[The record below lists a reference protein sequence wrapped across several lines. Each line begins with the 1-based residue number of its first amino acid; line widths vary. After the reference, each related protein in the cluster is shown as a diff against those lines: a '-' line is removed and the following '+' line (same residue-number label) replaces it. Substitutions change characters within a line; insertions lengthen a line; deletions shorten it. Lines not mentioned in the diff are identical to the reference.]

1 MGLMQTNRVAEM
13 ESSFG
18 DDPQRKI
25 RRQMLVALTLL
36 LTALVLV
43 LIKDREFWF
52 PSAPVAQ
59 SESEPLSEPIEQAV
73 PAPSTQLG
81 AASTATQPVASARMK
96 AKPHT
101 PPAALPAGSKAAATS
116 APAGASRTVLPPLQV
131 EVVAG
136 DEHRPV
142 QGGNNSVKV
151 DLQAQPPASPAQA
164 ASAKPASG
172 PTGVTE
178 AAGRVRISPGA
189 ASIVSRSVEPDYP
202 LLAKQM
208 KVEGAVVLNAL
219 IGRDGNIQQL
229 QVLSGPAI
237 LSAAARQAVQQWRF
251 RPYLQAGQAVETES
265 RITVNFTI
273 WTR

>member
-1 MGLMQTNRVAEM
+1 MGLMQTNRIAEM
-13 ESSFG
+13 ESSFE
-18 DDPQRKI
+18 DDPQRKV
-25 RRQMLVALTLL
+25 RRQMLVALALL

-52 PSAPVAQ
+52 PSAPVLQ

-73 PAPSTQLG
+73 PAPNAPSG
-81 AASTATQPVASARMK
+81 AARTNTQPVAAARMK
-96 AKPHT
+96 AKLHT
-101 PPAALPAGSKAAATS
+101 PPAALPAGSSPAATS
-116 APAGASRTVLPPLQV
+116 APVGTSRAVLPPLRV

-142 QGGNNSVKV
+142 EGGSNSVKV
-151 DLQAQPPASPAQA
+151 DLQPQTPASVAQA
-164 ASAKPASG
+164 ASATRASVS
-172 PTGVTE
+172 TGVTD
-178 AAGRVRISPGA
+178 AAGRVRLSPGA
-189 ASIVSRSVEPDYP
+189 ADIVSRSVQPSYP

-229 QVLSGPAI
+229 QVLSGPTI
-237 LSAAARQAVQQWRF
+237 LSGAARQAVQQWRF
-251 RPYLQAGQAVETES
+251 KPFMQSGQAVETES